1 MLSQSHCTVKTEMN
15 YKETDVKNIFI
26 ITIILLQSKITK
38 IWNVKYNNYLNTG
51 WGIRNN
57 ISVDFI
63 NLKDDV
69 SP

>member
-1 MLSQSHCTVKTEMN
+1 MN

-38 IWNVKYNNYLNTG
+38 IWNVKYNNHLNTG

-63 NLKDDV
+63 NLKDDN